1 MNFMNGGNLSE
12 NSLEGCF
19 RIRGFLP
26 PKTPFPPIECLEN
39 FGPQLDRLLLQLS
52 THQKKITQKES
63 TFFQSKKL
71 SILNLESIGVFF
83 HRRIPFKKKMWGT
96 CDISKPTYFFPSL
109 FSWGIPPVYRGS
121 HPSSPQR
128 STNVPKKKY
137 PPQKRGK
144 KRGGDGV
151 PSGNERTT
159 AFGKFIEKSWLLRRL
174 HVKAS

>member
-1 MNFMNGGNLSE
+1 
-12 NSLEGCF
+12 
-19 RIRGFLP
+19 
-26 PKTPFPPIECLEN
+26 
-39 FGPQLDRLLLQLS
+39 
-52 THQKKITQKES
+52 
-63 TFFQSKKL
+63 
-71 SILNLESIGVFF
+71 
-83 HRRIPFKKKMWGT
+83 MWGT

-174 HVKAS
+174 HVKASWGPYTMRRPCIKASSVPASIGGSQGCQECLWMSNTKILEILFDGFVANMVFFEFSRLKG